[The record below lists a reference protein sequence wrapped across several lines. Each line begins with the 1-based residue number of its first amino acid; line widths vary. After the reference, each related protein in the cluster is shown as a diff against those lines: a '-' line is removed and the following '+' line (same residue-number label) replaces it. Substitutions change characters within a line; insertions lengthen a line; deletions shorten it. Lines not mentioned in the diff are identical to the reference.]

1 MPNGCSKPCEPKKVD
16 VLKVVF
22 RADASLQIGTGHVMR
37 CLTLADA
44 LTALGSDCQF
54 ICREH
59 QGNLIDLI
67 RSKGY
72 ITHVLPARAESI
84 DAKALAPDTRK
95 TLPAHAQWLGTS
107 QEEDAKACEQ
117 ILIELCPDWLV
128 VDHYALDA
136 RWEVALKPHYA
147 KLLVIDDLADRP
159 HDCDV
164 LLDQT
169 LGRIGDEYE
178 ALVPANCQKLCGSQY
193 ALLRP
198 EFAALRDYSLG
209 RRVES
214 AVRQLLI
221 TLGGVD
227 KDNATG
233 DVLEALRD
241 CRLPADCN
249 ITVVLGPTAPWLAE
263 VERKSQQL
271 PWATK
276 VLVGVTDMAQ
286 LMADSDLAI
295 GAAGSTAWERCCLGL
310 PTVMLVLA
318 DNQRGVALGLAQA
331 KAAEVIAEPQ
341 AIRARLPELLNRLI
355 ENADALT
362 SMSKAA
368 LRVVDGRGVE
378 AISEIMESTRATN

>member
-1 MPNGCSKPCEPKKVD
+1 MKV
-16 VLKVVF
+16 LF

-59 QGNLIDLI
+59 QGNLIELI

-72 ITHVLPARAESI
+72 ITHVLPARAASVHAE
-84 DAKALAPDTRK
+84 APGAWK
-95 TLPAHAQWLGTS
+95 SLPPHAQWLGTS

-117 ILIELCPDWLV
+117 ILIELRPDWLV

-136 RWEVALKPHYA
+136 RWEVALKPHYS

-169 LGRIGDEYE
+169 LGRSGDEYK
-178 ALVPANCQKLCGSQY
+178 ALVPVNCQTLCGSQY

-198 EFAALRDYSLG
+198 EFVALRDYSMR
-209 RRVES
+209 RRVKSE
-214 AVRQLLI
+214 VRQLLI
-221 TLGGVD
+221 TMGGVD
-227 KDNATG
+227 NGNATG

-249 ITVVLGPTAPWLAE
+249 ITVILGPTAPWLAE

-276 VLVGVTDMAQ
+276 VLVGVSDMAR

-310 PTVMLVLA
+310 PTVMLLLA
-318 DNQRGVALGLAQA
+318 DNQRGVALGLAQV

-341 AIRARLPELLNRLI
+341 AIRARLPELLNRLV
-355 ENADALT
+355 ENAEALT

-368 LRVVDGRGVE
+368 LSVVDGRGVE
-378 AISEIMESTRATN
+378 AISEIMESIRATN

>member
-16 VLKVVF
+16 VLKVLF

-59 QGNLIDLI
+59 QGNLIELI

-72 ITHVLPARAESI
+72 ITHVLPARAASVHAE
-84 DAKALAPDTRK
+84 APGAWK
-95 TLPAHAQWLGTS
+95 SLPPHAQWLGTS

-117 ILIELCPDWLV
+117 ILIELRPDWLV

-136 RWEVALKPHYA
+136 RWEVALKPHYS

-169 LGRIGDEYE
+169 LGRSGDEYK
-178 ALVPANCQKLCGSQY
+178 ALVPVNCQTLCGSQY

-198 EFAALRDYSLG
+198 EFVALRDYSMR
-209 RRVES
+209 RRVKSE
-214 AVRQLLI
+214 VRQLLI
-221 TLGGVD
+221 TMGGVD
-227 KDNATG
+227 NGNATG

-249 ITVVLGPTAPWLAE
+249 ITVILGPTAPWLAE

-276 VLVGVTDMAQ
+276 VLVGVSDMAR

-310 PTVMLVLA
+310 PTVMLLLA
-318 DNQRGVALGLAQA
+318 DNQRGVALGLAQV

-341 AIRARLPELLNRLI
+341 AIRARLPELLNRLV
-355 ENADALT
+355 ENAEALT

-368 LRVVDGRGVE
+368 LSVVDGRGVE
-378 AISEIMESTRATN
+378 AISEIMESIRATN